1 MFADDIA
8 DFSFHLLIGSLQEQE
23 NCSQSKTNDKSEEP
37 SAVRGEQNIAT
48 CSETS
53 AATNSGEGRPLPRFW
68 TYEDRG
74 DRACMEDAHVA
85 RLSFHKDKHVFGVF
99 DGHSGDRA
107 AKLLSTEIVGI
118 LTDQIMQMSGPQD
131 SALGASL
138 TSSFLE
144 AEKKVLAQPWDD
156 GSSAIL
162 AVIAGDRL
170 FVANAGDCRAIICG
184 EGEPMPMSTD
194 HDPTVPEERKRIEA
208 NNVRIESYEINGRS
222 INRVRELAMSR
233 CIGDKS
239 LKQRRDYDTKTWNPI
254 DDCIIP
260 DPEIKELL
268 LTKKHKFLVIASD
281 GLWATV
287 TNEAVARRLDTLTE
301 EEDPAEELQKL
312 ITRREDNITIVVV
325 DLRVHD

>member
-1 MFADDIA
+1 MHIR
-8 DFSFHLLIGSLQEQE
+8 
-23 NCSQSKTNDKSEEP
+23 NSKTSEVTKLLP
-37 SAVRGEQNIAT
+37 KKKKKTRTRSVSKKA
-48 CSETS
+48 CSD
-53 AATNSGEGRPLPRFW
+53 SGKGRPLPRFW
-68 TYEDRG
+68 IYEAQG
-74 DRACMEDAHVA
+74 DRPRMEDTHVA
-85 RLSFHKDKHVFGVF
+85 QLSFHKDKHVFGVF
-99 DGHSGDRA
+99 DGHAGDRA

-118 LTDQIMQMSGPQD
+118 LRDQIMQRSGPQD

-144 AEKKVLAQPWDD
+144 AEKRALAQPWDD

-162 AVIAGDRL
+162 AVIDGDRL

-208 NNVRIESYEINGRS
+208 NNKRIESYEINGRS
-222 INRVRELAMSR
+222 INRIRSLAMSR

-239 LKQRRDYDTKTWNPI
+239 LKQYRHFGTDTWIPI

-268 LTKKHKFLVIASD
+268 LTKQHKFLVIASD

-312 ITRREDNITIVVV
+312 IDRREDNITIVVV
-325 DLRVHD
+325 DLRVQA

>member
-1 MFADDIA
+1 
-8 DFSFHLLIGSLQEQE
+8 
-23 NCSQSKTNDKSEEP
+23 
-37 SAVRGEQNIAT
+37 
-48 CSETS
+48 
-53 AATNSGEGRPLPRFW
+53 
-68 TYEDRG
+68 
-74 DRACMEDAHVA
+74 MEDTHVA
-85 RLSFHKDKHVFGVF
+85 QLSFHKDKHVFGVF
-99 DGHSGDRA
+99 DGHCGNRA

-118 LTDQIMQMSGPQD
+118 LTDQIMQRSGPHD
-131 SALGASL
+131 SVLRASL

-144 AEKKVLAQPWDD
+144 AEKRALAQPWDD
-156 GSSAIL
+156 GSAAIL
-162 AVIAGDRL
+162 AVIAGNRL

-184 EGEPMPMSTD
+184 EGEPVAMSTD

-208 NNVRIESYEINGRS
+208 NNVRIGSYEIDGRQ

-239 LKQRRDYDTKTWNPI
+239 LKQNHIWGTDTWIPI

-268 LTKKHKFLVIASD
+268 LTKQHKFLVIASD

-287 TNEAVARRLDTLTE
+287 TNEAVARRLDSLTE

-312 ITRREDNITIVVV
+312 IDGREDNITILVV
-325 DLRVHD
+325 DLRVHA

>member
-1 MFADDIA
+1 
-8 DFSFHLLIGSLQEQE
+8 
-23 NCSQSKTNDKSEEP
+23 
-37 SAVRGEQNIAT
+37 
-48 CSETS
+48 
-53 AATNSGEGRPLPRFW
+53 
-68 TYEDRG
+68 
-74 DRACMEDAHVA
+74 
-85 RLSFHKDKHVFGVF
+85 GVF

-118 LTDQIMQMSGPQD
+118 LRDQIMQSSGPQD

-144 AEKKVLAQPWDD
+144 AEKRALAQPWDD

-162 AVIAGDRL
+162 AVIDGDRL

-194 HDPTVPEERKRIEA
+194 HDPSEPEERKRIEA
-208 NNVRIESYEINGRS
+208 NDKAIESYTINGRS
-222 INRVRELAMSR
+222 INRVRGLAMSR
-233 CIGDKS
+233 CIGD
-239 LKQRRDYDTKTWNPI
+239 RN
-254 DDCIIP
+254 DCIIP

-268 LTKKHKFLVIASD
+268 LTKQHKFLVIASD

-312 ITRREDNITIVVV
+312 IDRREDNITIVVV
-325 DLRVHD
+325 DLRGHA